1 MEIRRK
7 RHSQEDYIAAE
18 TRIDDLYPIVDIHDH
33 VIDIYAQYWVE
44 GHVCNARL
52 RSGVKSKR
60 Y

>member
-18 TRIDDLYPIVDIHDH
+18 TRIDALYPIPEIHKN
-33 VIDIYAQYWVE
+33 VVDIYAQYWVE

-52 RSGVKSKR
+52 RAGVKSER